1 MRWVLQNPIVFYA
14 LMALCLGLCLDLF
27 VALKREIRAGRR
39 RQEAFGAAI
48 GQLSAKIGELRE
60 KVLENEARAA
70 VLVAP
75 TPLRSGVNLSTRSQ
89 ALRMFRRGAT
99 NQQIAAA
106 LGVPEKEV
114 ELLLKVQQMAL
125 DAPPPAEDASP
136 PAAGLKPAAT
146 GMETPL
152 KAQAAAPAIEAVAPA
167 ARPSSSR
174 RRRAANTAAVESVPT
189 GVETP
194 ARPRFEPGNSAAAGS

>member
-27 VALKREIRAGRR
+27 VILKREIRARRR

-48 GQLSAKIGELRE
+48 GQLSAEIGELRE
-60 KVLENEARAA
+60 KVLESEARAA

-75 TPLRSGVNLSTRSQ
+75 TPPRSGVNLSSRSQ

-99 NQQIAAA
+99 DQQIAAA

-125 DAPPPAEDASP
+125 DAPLPAEN
-136 PAAGLKPAAT
+136 
-146 GMETPL
+146 
-152 KAQAAAPAIEAVAPA
+152 AAAPADGLKP
-167 ARPSSSR
+167 
-174 RRRAANTAAVESVPT
+174 VPT
-189 GVETP
+189 EMDTP
-194 ARPRFEPGNSAAAGS
+194 PRAEAASAAAASGGQP